1 MKRRT
6 FIAGLGSVAAWPM
19 MARAQQRP
27 VPLIGYM
34 EAGSLDTAPDR
45 AAEVRRGLA
54 ETGYVEGR
62 NVEIEYRW
70 GEDHYDR
77 LPALADDLVRRR
89 VAVIIA
95 LTTRVALAAKAATK
109 SIPIAFSSGG
119 DPVDSGLVAS
129 LNRPGG
135 NLTGFYSFIDAVQGK
150 RLKLLHDMVP
160 NASLFA
166 YLDDR
171 PPVGTYRV
179 FLQRQLA
186 EMQVAADTLG
196 VRLLILYAS
205 EPSELEEAFA
215 TLVREGAG
223 GLILSGA
230 AFFGSHFDQLAALAT
245 RHRVPAIYTARRS
258 VEAGGL
264 VSYGTDFPDMY
275 RRVGGYAGR
284 MLKGEKPADLPVQQV
299 TKIDLVINLKTA
311 KALGLTI
318 PETLLATADEVIQ

>member
-1 MKRRT
+1 MRRRT

-119 DPVDSGLVAS
+119 DPVDRGLVAS
-129 LNRPGG
+129 LN
-135 NLTGFYSFIDAVQGK
+135 LTGFYSLIDAVQGK

-171 PPVGTYRV
+171 PPRWHV
-179 FLQRQLA
+179 
-186 EMQVAADTLG
+186 
-196 VRLLILYAS
+196 S
-205 EPSELEEAFA
+205 
-215 TLVREGAG
+215 
-223 GLILSGA
+223 
-230 AFFGSHFDQLAALAT
+230 
-245 RHRVPAIYTARRS
+245 RVPATPTGRNAGRGGHSRGTPADPVCKRAKRVRGGVRDVGPGGGRRAHLERRRIFWQPLRSACRAGNSPSSARDYTARRS

-299 TKIDLVINLKTA
+299 TNIELVINLKTA
-311 KALGLTI
+311 KVLGLTI
-318 PETLLATADEVIQ
+318 QETLLATADEVIQ